1 MSLINAVNMGDHAL
15 ISADTEAVF
24 ADGSRGQVSKLLT
37 IPHLNAVIACRGS
50 LAFLQKAHAEF
61 CTMSNFDQMAE
72 RAELVMSYALAQQ
85 GSTEHLD
92 KYAHGAEM
100 VLAGYSQKA
109 GRVVIHLIR
118 CEGIGK
124 DTEAHLDIANA
135 ILPGNLGIS
144 LEGITASREGLID
157 LTSRQVKAIR
167 EHAPDAAAGGN
178 LIVAEVHQG
187 RVAVETVAAFA
198 G

>member
-1 MSLINAVNMGDHAL
+1 MSLINAVHMGDHAL

-24 ADGSRGQVSKLLT
+24 SDGSRGNVSKLLT
-37 IPHLNAVIACRGS
+37 IPHVNAVIAVRGS

-61 CTMSNFDQMAE
+61 CTMPTFDQMAE

-85 GSTEHLD
+85 GSTEQLD

-124 DTEAHLDIANA
+124 DTEAHLDVNNA
-135 ILPGNLGIS
+135 VLPGDMGIS
-144 LEGITASREGLID
+144 LEGITASREGLTE
-157 LTSRQVKAIR
+157 LTRRQVKAIR

-178 LIVAEVHQG
+178 LLIAEVRPRSMAIEHMG
-187 RVAVETVAAFA
+187 AI
-198 G
+198 

>member
-1 MSLINAVNMGDHAL
+1 MSLINAVHMGDHAL

-24 ADGSRGQVSKLLT
+24 SDGSRGNVSKLLT
-37 IPHLNAVIACRGS
+37 IPHVNAVIAVRGS

-72 RAELVMSYALAQQ
+72 RAELVMSYALTQQ
-85 GSTEHLD
+85 GNTEHLD
-92 KYAHGAEM
+92 RYAHGAEM
-100 VLAGYSQKA
+100 VFAGYSQKA

-118 CEGIGK
+118 CEGIGH

-144 LEGITASREGLID
+144 LEGITASREGLIE

-178 LIVAEVHQG
+178 LIVAEV
-187 RVAVETVAAFA
+187 RPRSIAVESVGAI
-198 G
+198 

>member
-1 MSLINAVNMGDHAL
+1 MSLINALNMGDHAL
-15 ISADTEAVF
+15 ISADSEAVF
-24 ADGSRGQVSKLLT
+24 SDGSRGQVSKLLT

-61 CTMSNFDQMAE
+61 CTMPTFDQMAE

-85 GSTEHLD
+85 GSTEQLD

-144 LEGITASREGLID
+144 LEGITASREGLIE

>member
-1 MSLINAVNMGDHAL
+1 MSLINAVHMGDHAL

-24 ADGSRGQVSKLLT
+24 SDGSRGNVSKLLT
-37 IPHLNAVIACRGS
+37 IPHVNAVIAVRGS
-50 LAFLQKAHAEF
+50 LAFLHKAHAEF

-118 CEGIGK
+118 CEGIGQ

-135 ILPGNLGIS
+135 ILPADLGIN
-144 LEGITASREGLID
+144 LEGISASREGLIE

-178 LIVAEVHQG
+178 LIVAEV
-187 RVAVETVAAFA
+187 RPRSIAVESVGAI
-198 G
+198 

>member
-1 MSLINAVNMGDHAL
+1 MSLINAVHMGDHAL

-24 ADGSRGQVSKLLT
+24 SDGSRGNVSKLLT
-37 IPHLNAVIACRGS
+37 IPHVNAVIAVRGS

-61 CTMSNFDQMAE
+61 CTMPTFDQMAE

-135 ILPGNLGIS
+135 ILPGDLGIS
-144 LEGITASREGLID
+144 LEGITAGREGLIE

>member
-1 MSLINAVNMGDHAL
+1 MSLINALNMGDHAL
-15 ISADTEAVF
+15 ISADSEAVF
-24 ADGSRGQVSKLLT
+24 SDGSRGQVSKLLT
-37 IPHLNAVIACRGS
+37 IPHVNAVIAVRGS
-50 LAFLQKAHAEF
+50 LAFLHKAHAEF

-85 GSTEHLD
+85 GSTEDLD
-92 KYAHGAEM
+92 KYAQGAEM
-100 VLAGYSQKA
+100 ILSGYSQEA

-178 LIVAEVHQG
+178 LLIAEV
-187 RVAVETVAAFA
+187 RPRSIAVESVGAI
-198 G
+198 

>member
-1 MSLINAVNMGDHAL
+1 MSLINALNMGDHAL
-15 ISADTEAVF
+15 ISADSEAVF
-24 ADGSRGQVSKLLT
+24 SDGSRGQVSKLLT
-37 IPHLNAVIACRGS
+37 IPHLNAVIAVRGS

-61 CTMSNFDQMAE
+61 CTMPTFDQMAE

-85 GSTEHLD
+85 GSTEQLD
-92 KYAHGAEM
+92 KYTHGAEM

>member
-1 MSLINAVNMGDHAL
+1 MSLINALNMGDHAL
-15 ISADTEAVF
+15 ISADSEAVF
-24 ADGSRGQVSKLLT
+24 SDGSRGQVSKLLT

-85 GSTEHLD
+85 GSTEQLD

-118 CEGIGK
+118 CEGIGH

-144 LEGITASREGLID
+144 LEGISASREGLIE

>member
-1 MSLINAVNMGDHAL
+1 MSLINALNMGDHAL
-15 ISADTEAVF
+15 ISADSEAVF
-24 ADGSRGQVSKLLT
+24 SDGSRGQVSKLLT
-37 IPHLNAVIACRGS
+37 IPHLNAVIAVRGS

-61 CTMSNFDQMAE
+61 CTMPTFDQMAE

-85 GSTEHLD
+85 GSTEQLD

-118 CEGIGK
+118 CEGIGH

-144 LEGITASREGLID
+144 LEGITASREGLIE

>member
-1 MSLINAVNMGDHAL
+1 MSLITAVHMGDHAL

-24 ADGSRGQVSKLLT
+24 SDGSRGNVSKLLT
-37 IPHLNAVIACRGS
+37 IPHVNAVIAVRGS
-50 LAFLQKAHAEF
+50 LAFLHKAHAEF
-61 CTMSNFDQMAE
+61 AGMTCDFDSMAE

-100 VLAGYSQKA
+100 VLAGYSQEA
-109 GRVVIHLIR
+109 GRVVIHLFR

-124 DTEAHLDIANA
+124 DTEAHLDVNNA
-135 ILPGNLGIS
+135 VLPGDMGIS
-144 LEGITASREGLID
+144 LEGITASREGLTE
-157 LTSRQVKAIR
+157 LTRRQVKAIR

-178 LIVAEVHQG
+178 LIVAEV
-187 RVAVETVAAFA
+187 RPRSIAVESVGAI
-198 G
+198 